1 MNRKE
6 ELLQE
11 IKLRRLIRKALKIRQ
26 AKNSLLQ
33 EQKTK
38 EEQKLRQVIRHVLK
52 EGDVDADTNPA
63 PYTSTALSALADAFN
78 QILPVLKT
86 GLRKLTKPE
95 ERQSYR
101 AHVLQKFV
109 SMFENF
115 EALDSKEASGTI
127 GEGGLEEDLNVKLD
141 NRPDDAMIVPDIEKE
156 RFKPE
161 EKPDLE
167 PDDADVEKLAIS
179 TEDPTGARFAFNT
192 INNSNIEKLLGDN
205 RKLLPSDAY
214 KQEYKEY
221 ALYNIDLWLNTYE
234 KELADELGTQP
245 AFSDTVMK
253 KPAGAQVSAPA
264 QEFESPPETEAPE
277 TEDVEQA
284 NAEEAEKIDIPDLG
298 GDTDNLVSDLE
309 KLLMME

>member
-26 AKNSLLQ
+26 TKNNCLQ
-33 EQKTK
+33 EQEAK
-38 EEQKLRQVIRHVLK
+38 EEQKLRQIIRHVLK

-95 ERQSYR
+95 ERKSYR

-109 SMFENF
+109 SMFESF
-115 EALDSKEASGTI
+115 EALDSKETSGTI
-127 GEGGLEEDLNVKLD
+127 GESDLEEDLNIKLD

-161 EKPDLE
+161 ETPDLE
-167 PDDADVEKLAIS
+167 PDDNDVEKLAIS

-205 RKLLPSDAY
+205 RKLLPSDDY

-221 ALYNIDLWLNTYE
+221 GLYNVDLWLNTYE
-234 KELADELGTQP
+234 KELADELGTAP

-253 KPAGAQVSAPA
+253 KPAGAQVSGAA
-264 QEFESPPETEAPE
+264 QEFETAPAEAAPE
-277 TEDVEQA
+277 EEDTGE
-284 NAEEAEKIDIPDLG
+284 IDIPDL
-298 GDTDNLVSDLE
+298 DAETDDLVSDLE
-309 KLLMME
+309 KILMMEQ